1 MFMFV
6 GQAPGNG
13 FITDSA
19 TIKKT
24 GISDPNPFFQ
34 RLIAKPYVN
43 QVVMAP
49 HLYGPSITHMTSGY
63 SGQALIDT
71 INLSVGYLNKQGYC
85 YQGKCTTWP
94 IIVGETGSSLQ
105 DPGDTQFYTTLQQYL
120 QTGDDK
126 HNAISSVFWW
136 AWNANSVPEPQ
147 PEPSRHQPEPSKY
160 QPERVSECLPE
171 VSISNDESQSTGAQF
186 TATTAPSTASAA
198 TD

>member
-1 MFMFV
+1 
-6 GQAPGNG
+6 
-13 FITDSA
+13 
-19 TIKKT
+19 
-24 GISDPNPFFQ
+24 
-34 RLIAKPYVN
+34 
-43 QVVMAP
+43 MAP

-105 DPGDTQFYTTLQQYL
+105 DPGDTQFYTTLQQYF

-136 AWNANSVPEPQ
+136 AWNANSGDTKGLVLDDWEI
-147 PEPSRHQPEPSKY
+147 
-160 QPERVSECLPE
+160 L
-171 VSISNDESQSTGAQF
+171 
-186 TATTAPSTASAA
+186 
-198 TD
+198 